1 MNALSGRSRPQLR
14 YSCFVVCPCCMG
26 LVSMHAVDWA
36 FLVPI
41 THAKI
46 CLQGGCLPPTLP
58 QRASLCRKLFTI
70 LCTTPTDASS
80 PLPSL
85 ARLPPPPHTHAHRQ
99 DQHHR
104 QAVGAAGGSLG
115 PVLPCAG
122 GGSEQCGGGQLVGG
136 AGGCRGGG
144 GTGGAAC
151 QGGWGGW
158 GVCLYWGSG
167 GEGGGGARGLGKGP
181 LSVVEPWE
189 DEHAKGHIKV
199 MCAEHPWLAHQ
210 PCLAY

>member
-85 ARLPPPPHTHAHRQ
+85 ARLPPPPHTHTHTGKTSTTVKLLALLVGRWGLSCPVLAVAQ
-99 DQHHR
+99 SNVAVDNLLEGLVD
-104 QAVGAAGGSLG
+104 AGVGAVRVGQ
-115 PVLPCAG
+115 PVK
-122 GGSEQCGGGQLVGG
+122 VGG
-136 AGGCRGGG
+136 
-144 GTGGAAC
+144 
-151 QGGWGGW
+151 
-158 GVCLYWGSG
+158 VG
-167 GEGGGGARGLGKGP
+167 GECVCIGGVGGKGEGALGVWGRAP
-181 LSVVEPWE
+181 YQSLSPGKTNMRRVT
-189 DEHAKGHIKV
+189 
-199 MCAEHPWLAHQ
+199 
-210 PCLAY
+210 